1 MLIKIAGPIFRCDE
15 DETIF
20 FSRLYEIPG
29 FDNVRGQGLCPYLNL
44 ADTYQESALKE
55 LQSIC
60 NMWGTS
66 FDIL

>member
-29 FDNVRGQGLCPYLNL
+29 FDNVRGQGLCLYLNL